1 MNLTDLILQYDTQ
14 VKIEGKSSKHMV
26 KVSIDETTNHQVP
39 VPKSTTDVGKKPS
52 KPDSE
57 VATVTPKKKRAV
69 QFNDFD
75 VVID

>member
-1 MNLTDLILQYDTQ
+1 
-14 VKIEGKSSKHMV
+14 MV